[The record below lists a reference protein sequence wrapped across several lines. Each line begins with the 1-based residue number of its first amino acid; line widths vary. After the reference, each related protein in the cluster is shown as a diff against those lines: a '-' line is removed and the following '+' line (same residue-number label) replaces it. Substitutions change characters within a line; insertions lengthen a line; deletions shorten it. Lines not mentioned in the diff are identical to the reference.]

1 MPDEISKYV
10 QDVATEL
17 LNKLQTL
24 AYPAGV
30 KYDYY
35 NANQGVVDLGVSLP
49 EKFRFMKP
57 GVGWAS
63 RAVNTI
69 ADRLN
74 FDGFAKDSFGVNDLF
89 DETSAGAI
97 LNKATTDALIAGCS
111 FVAIQPVDNG
121 ARIRLLP
128 FTATEATG
136 TIDERTGLLETGLA
150 VTRWYPFADTFQA
163 FWREWS
169 KVGLVPADY
178 IVYTPRFT
186 AYFINQTLVQI
197 VENPTYRPLLHV
209 LTHRQSADRPF
220 GKSRISNTVRR
231 IVDEVGRLKVRYE
244 IAAEFYSTPQ
254 RYING
259 LAEGTMKD
267 ANLES
272 AMGKIWGITKDE
284 DGEKPEIGQL
294 AQMSIN
300 QFSDQKK
307 DLARD
312 FCAETALTLRN
323 LGYETANPTSAESLS
338 AMSDDLLLEA
348 QESQQELGR
357 EFKELAISMV
367 AALNGTPSIP
377 SRLKEIEPTWKPLF
391 QIDVGSAGDAAYK
404 LIQAMP
410 ELAGTTTLYR
420 MLGMSIRE
428 AEALAKSTAAQRP
441 SNFMAIEGGSE
452 Q

>member
-1 MPDEISKYV
+1 MPDDAIITEI
-10 QDVATEL
+10 QRVATEL

-24 AYPAGV
+24 AFSAGV
-30 KYDYY
+30 KYEYY
-35 NANQGVVDLGVSLP
+35 NATQPVTDLGISLP
-49 EKFRFMKP
+49 KKFARMKP

-69 ADRLN
+69 GDRLN
-74 FDGFAKDSFGVNDLF
+74 FDGFAKDTFGINDLF
-89 DETSAGAI
+89 DEIGATTV
-97 LNKATTDALIAGCS
+97 LNKAKTDALIAGCS
-111 FVAIQPVDNG
+111 FVAVMPTEDNTVK
-121 ARIRLLP
+121 LLP

-136 TIDERTGLLETGLA
+136 VIDERTGLLETGLA
-150 VTRWYPFADTFQA
+150 VVRWYPFDDKYSA
-163 FWREWS
+163 WRDWN
-169 KVGLVPADY
+169 KVGLIPADY
-178 IVYTPRFT
+178 ILFGRDFT
-186 AYFINQTLVQI
+186 AYFKDQQLVSI
-197 VENPTYRPLLHV
+197 VENPTGRPLLHV

-231 IVDEVGRLKVRYE
+231 IIDEVGRLKIRYE
-244 IAAEFYSTPQ
+244 IAAEFYSAPQ

-259 LAEGTMKD
+259 MAEGTMNN

-272 AMGKIWGITKDE
+272 ALGKIWGITKDE

-348 QESQQELGR
+348 QESQMELGR
-357 EFKELAISMV
+357 QFREIAISARMI
-367 AALNGTPSIP
+367 LNGNDLIP
-377 SRLKEIEPTWKPLF
+377 TNLKAIEPTWKPLF
-391 QIDVGSAGDAAYK
+391 QVDIGSAGDAAYK

-410 ELAGTTTLYR
+410 ELAGTTTFYR
-420 MLGMSIRE
+420 MLGMGIRD
-428 AEALAKSTAAQRP
+428 AEELARNKNNARP
-441 SNFMAIEGGSE
+441 TTFMETTTEVSE
-452 Q
+452 

>member
-1 MPDEISKYV
+1 MPDEFTNAVNK
-10 QDVATEL
+10 VATEL

-24 AYPAGV
+24 AWSAGV
-30 KYDYY
+30 KYEYY
-35 NANQGVVDLGVSLP
+35 NATQQVVDLGIAVP
-49 EKFRFMKP
+49 KNFRNMRP

-69 ADRLN
+69 ADRIN
-74 FDGFAKDSFGVNDLF
+74 FDGFANDDFSINDLF
-89 DETSAGAI
+89 DRVGAAAV
-97 LNKATTDALIAGCS
+97 LNKAKTDALIAGCS
-111 FVAIQPVDNG
+111 FIAVMPTDDGSVK
-121 ARIRLLP
+121 LLP

-136 TIDERTGLLETGLA
+136 VIDQRTGLLETGLA
-150 VTRWYPFADTFQA
+150 VTRWYPFDNRYTAWKD
-163 FWREWS
+163 WS
-169 KVGLVPADY
+169 KVGLIPADY
-178 IVYTPRFT
+178 TLFGRDFT
-186 AYFINQTLVQI
+186 AFFANQQLVRVI
-197 VENPTYRPLLHV
+197 ENPTGRPLLHV

-231 IVDEVGRLKVRYE
+231 IVDEVGRLKIRYE
-244 IAAEFYSTPQ
+244 IAAEFYSAPQ

-259 LAEGTMKD
+259 LADGTMKD

-272 AMGKIWGITKDE
+272 ALGKVWGITKDD

-348 QESQQELGR
+348 QESQTELGR
-357 EFKELAISMV
+357 EFKEIAISMRML
-367 AALNGTPSIP
+367 LNGNNLIP
-377 SRLKEIEPTWKPLF
+377 DRLKAIEPTWKPLF
-391 QIDVGSAGDAAYK
+391 QIDVGSAGDAVYK

-420 MLGMSIRE
+420 MLGMNIRE
-428 AEALAKSTAAQRP
+428 AEALSRNKSSRRQ
-441 SNFMAIEGGSE
+441 NFMLAERVEEE

>member
-1 MPDEISKYV
+1 MPDDFTNAVNKVTS
-10 QDVATEL
+10 EL

-24 AYPAGV
+24 AWLVGE

-35 NANQGVVDLGVSLP
+35 NATQKVVDLGISVPKNFTNL
-49 EKFRFMKP
+49 RP

-69 ADRLN
+69 ADRIN
-74 FDGFAKDSFGVNDLF
+74 FDGFANDDFGVNDLF
-89 DETSAGAI
+89 DKIGAPAV
-97 LNKATTDALIAGCS
+97 LNKAKTDALIAGCS
-111 FVAIQPVDNG
+111 FIAVMPTDEGSVK
-121 ARIRLLP
+121 LLP

-136 TIDERTGLLETGLA
+136 TIDQRTGLLDTGLA
-150 VTRWYPFADTFQA
+150 VVRWYPFDNKYSA
-163 FWREWS
+163 WRDWS
-169 KVGLVPADY
+169 KVGLIPADY
-178 IVYTPRFT
+178 ILFAKDFT
-186 AYFINQTLVQI
+186 AYFVNQQLARV
-197 VENPTYRPLLHV
+197 VENPTGRPLLHV

-231 IVDEVGRLKVRYE
+231 IIDEVGRLKIRYE

-259 LAEGTMKD
+259 LAEGTMDD

-272 AMGKIWGITKDE
+272 ALGKVWGITKDE
-284 DGEKPEIGQL
+284 DGEHPEIGQL

-357 EFKELAISMV
+357 EFKDIAISMRMV
-367 AALNGTPSIP
+367 LNGNNLVPE
-377 SRLKEIEPTWKPLF
+377 RLQSIEPTWKPLF
-391 QIDVGSAGDAAYK
+391 QIDVGSAGDAVYK

-410 ELAGTTTLYR
+410 ELSGTTTLYR
-420 MLGMSIRE
+420 MLGMNIRE
-428 AEALAKSTAAQRP
+428 AEALSRAKTLTRP
-441 SNFMAIEGGSE
+441 SNFMLSEGGE

>member
-1 MPDEISKYV
+1 MPDDFTNAVNE
-10 QDVATEL
+10 VATKL

-24 AYPAGV
+24 AWSAGV
-30 KYDYY
+30 KYEYY
-35 NANQGVVDLGVSLP
+35 NATQGVVDLGISVP
-49 EKFRFMKP
+49 KKFKNMKP

-69 ADRLN
+69 ADRIN
-74 FDGFAKDSFGVNDLF
+74 FDGFANDDFGINELF
-89 DETSAGAI
+89 DETGAAAI
-97 LNKATTDALIAGCS
+97 LNKAKTDALIAGCS
-111 FVAIQPVDNG
+111 FVATMPTDDGSVK
-121 ARIRLLP
+121 LLP

-136 TIDERTGLLETGLA
+136 TIDQRTGLLDTGLA
-150 VTRWYPFADTFQA
+150 VVRWYPYEDNIYTG
-163 FWREWS
+163 FWRDWS

-178 IVYTPRFT
+178 ILFAKDFT
-186 AYFINQTLVQI
+186 AYFINQQLVRI
-197 VENPTYRPLLHV
+197 VENPTGRPLLHV

-231 IVDEVGRLKVRYE
+231 IVDEVGRLKIRYE
-244 IAAEFYSTPQ
+244 IAAEFYSAPQ

-259 LAEGTMKD
+259 MAEGATQD

-272 AMGKIWGITKDE
+272 ALGKVWAITKDE
-284 DGEKPEIGQL
+284 DGEHPEIGQL

-348 QESQQELGR
+348 QESQTELGR
-357 EFKELAISMV
+357 EYRDIAISMRLV
-367 AALNGTPSIP
+367 LNGNSLIP
-377 SRLKEIEPTWKPLF
+377 DRLRAIEPTWKPLF
-391 QIDVGSAGDAAYK
+391 QIDVGSAGDAVNK

-410 ELAGTTTLYR
+410 ELSGTTTLYR
-420 MLGMSIRE
+420 MLGMSIRD
-428 AEALAKSTAAQRP
+428 AEALARSKTRTRP
-441 SNFMAIEGGSE
+441 SDFMLVEGE
-452 Q
+452 E

>member
-1 MPDEISKYV
+1 MPDEFINEVNAEANK
-10 QDVATEL
+10 L

-24 AYPAGV
+24 AWSAGV
-30 KYDYY
+30 KYEYY
-35 NANQGVVDLGVSLP
+35 NATQVVVDLGISVP
-49 EKFRFMKP
+49 KKFKNMQP

-74 FDGFAKDSFGVNDLF
+74 FDGFAKDEFGVNDLF
-89 DETSAGAI
+89 DKTGAFAV
-97 LNKATTDALIAGCS
+97 LNKAKTDALIAGCS
-111 FVAIQPVDNG
+111 FVATMPTDDGSVK
-121 ARIRLLP
+121 LLP

-136 TIDERTGLLETGLA
+136 TIDQRTGLLDTGLA
-150 VTRWYPFADTFQA
+150 VVRWYPFEDNVYTG
-163 FWREWS
+163 FWRDWS

-178 IVYTPRFT
+178 ILFAKDFT
-186 AYFINQTLVQI
+186 AYFVNQQLVRI
-197 VENPTYRPLLHV
+197 VDNPTGRPLLHV

-231 IVDEVGRLKVRYE
+231 IVDEVGRLKIRYE
-244 IAAEFYSTPQ
+244 IAAEFYSAPQ
-254 RYING
+254 RYISG
-259 LAEGTMKD
+259 MAEGATKD

-272 AMGKIWGITKDE
+272 AIGKVWAITKDE
-284 DGEKPEIGQL
+284 DGEHPEIGQL

-357 EFKELAISMV
+357 EFKEIAVSM
-367 AALNGTPSIP
+367 
-377 SRLKEIEPTWKPLF
+377 RLVLDGNNIVPDRLDVIEPTWKPLF
-391 QIDVGSAGDAAYK
+391 QIDIGSAGDAAYK

-420 MLGMSIRE
+420 MMGMSIKD
-428 AEALAKSTAAQRP
+428 AEALSKSKSRARP
-441 SNFMAIEGGSE
+441 SNFMLAEGGE
-452 Q
+452 

>member
-1 MPDEISKYV
+1 MPDEFTTAVNNLASK
-10 QDVATEL
+10 L
-17 LNKLQTL
+17 LQKLQPL
-24 AYPAGV
+24 AWSAGV
-30 KYDYY
+30 KYEYY
-35 NANQGVVDLGVSLP
+35 NATQGVVDLGISVP
-49 EKFRFMKP
+49 KKFKNMKP

-74 FDGFAKDSFGVNDLF
+74 FDGFANDSFGINDLF
-89 DETSAGAI
+89 DDTGAI
-97 LNKATTDALIAGCS
+97 AALNKAKTDALIAGCS
-111 FVAIQPVDNG
+111 FVATMPTDDGSVK
-121 ARIRLLP
+121 LLP

-136 TIDERTGLLETGLA
+136 TIDQRTGLLDTGLA
-150 VTRWYPFADTFQA
+150 VVRWYPYEDNVYTG
-163 FWREWS
+163 FWRDWS

-178 IVYTPRFT
+178 ILFAKDFT
-186 AYFINQTLVQI
+186 AYFENQQLVRI
-197 VENPTYRPLLHV
+197 IENPTGRPLLHA

-231 IVDEVGRLKVRYE
+231 IVDEVGRLKIRYE

-254 RYING
+254 RYITN
-259 LAEGTMKD
+259 LAEGTMD
-267 ANLES
+267 NANLES
-272 AMGKIWGITKDE
+272 AIGKVWAITKDE
-284 DGEKPEIGQL
+284 DGEKPDIGQL

-357 EFKELAISMV
+357 EFKEIAISMRMV
-367 AALNGTPSIP
+367 LDRNASIP

-410 ELAGTTTLYR
+410 ELAGSTTLYR
-420 MLGMSIRE
+420 MLGMNIRE
-428 AEALAKSTAAQRP
+428 AEELANQTAQRRP
-441 SNFMAIEGGSE
+441 STFMAIEEGGE